1 MGVNLEGVA
10 QSRTPWRHPS
20 FTGALAGAALIF

>member
-1 MGVNLEGVA
+1 VNLEGVA
-10 QSRTPWRHPS
+10 LSRTPWRHSS